1 VARARGVGL
10 ADDMEARIGATLD
23 AFPADFFPSVIH
35 DLRSG
40 RRTEMEEL
48 GGAIVALGHA
58 AGVATPLHQA
68 ATLAVQLAE
77 ARARAR

>member
-1 VARARGVGL
+1 
-10 ADDMEARIGATLD
+10 
-23 AFPADFFPSVIH
+23 VIH